1 MYKIGDNWYLS
12 YSRFSE
18 FVNTIYRISK
28 SPFGPWRKPKKDGIG
43 GRRFYAAKSMQNDE
57 GRRFYFAWAHDRAER
72 SDRGE
77 WYWGGEFCTPHEV
90 TVDADGELDVKLP
103 AEYEAAYQ
111 EPVPYRYKHVMGN
124 AKCYGDRCIELD
136 SAGTCTYGFLEHPEE
151 SFYFHCRIMPRE
163 VYDHFGVLLK
173 SDREASGCLLL
184 EFDAAMQRVSLLNLP
199 MGVDPFWEQSCQAVP
214 PATDPGPDG
223 VRVCEKT
230 FSIEEGQ
237 EIDVKIIV
245 DQDMVEAFVGE
256 QAAFTYRIYARPEY
270 EIGILAQDAKVEFYD
285 INIKK

>member
-1 MYKIGDNWYLS
+1 
-12 YSRFSE
+12 
-18 FVNTIYRISK
+18 
-28 SPFGPWRKPKKDGIG
+28 
-43 GRRFYAAKSMQNDE
+43 
-57 GRRFYFAWAHDRAER
+57 
-72 SDRGE
+72 
-77 WYWGGEFCTPHEV
+77 
-90 TVDADGELDVKLP
+90 
-103 AEYEAAYQ
+103 
-111 EPVPYRYKHVMGN
+111 
-124 AKCYGDRCIELD
+124 
-136 SAGTCTYGFLEHPEE
+136 
-151 SFYFHCRIMPRE
+151 
-163 VYDHFGVLLK
+163 
-173 SDREASGCLLL
+173 
-184 EFDAAMQRVSLLNLP
+184 MQRVSLLNLP